1 MQDERN
7 ASQIIRKDAR
17 NCFVESLSDAFGN
30 GRAHFA
36 FATYDMN
43 KPAGQRQTNN
53 IHIYISVPE
62 LLELCRKLS
71 CGELRYIMQQKKQTG
86 DPKPIQEWLGGTS
99 AEKLRQYGKARP
111 DGKSLSRVCKLLAD
125 QKTDFLLVADSGP
138 GDKDAK
144 GLIVP
149 RFGNKPENHVAVS
162 MTFDA
167 LSELLLMTKTH
178 YESWLTAWYLSQ
190 AHSGQK
196 QAAVPTRKRSTLST
210 ALPGVRPES
219 SSVSILP
226 GAVWLLYPADCRSAA
241 GTIRTAISDV
251 LLRWSQIMCTLAIPR
266 ATALPPVPRQLL
278 LQATAPLRI
287 LHPTIRLRIFR
298 CWRMTMLSCRF
309 NRREQP

>member
-17 NCFVESLSDAFGN
+17 NCFVESLSDAFAN

-99 AEKLRQYGKARP
+99 AEKLRQYGKPRP
-111 DGKSLSRVCKLLAD
+111 DGKSLSRVCKLVAG

-138 GDKDAK
+138 GDKDSK

-162 MTFDA
+162 MTFEA

-178 YESWLTAWYLSQ
+178 YESWLTVWYLSQ
-190 AHSGQK
+190 THSRQK
-196 QAAVPTRKRSTLST
+196 QAPDQAP
-210 ALPGVRPES
+210 AAAPEYS
-219 SSVSILP
+219 
-226 GAVWLLYPADCRSAA
+226 G
-241 GTIRTAISDV
+241 
-251 LLRWSQIMCTLAIPR
+251 MKM
-266 ATALPPVPRQLL
+266 
-278 LQATAPLRI
+278 
-287 LHPTIRLRIFR
+287 F
-298 CWRMTMLSCRF
+298 
-309 NRREQP
+309 